1 MRWFAALAT
10 LALLVGATAH
20 AQAESNAAPQPAPEG
35 TGTAQPAPTE
45 ITATPAEPTPAPT
58 GEAAPETKPEAKPEA
73 TAEAKGESATDAP
86 SDLERIIVAGAAG
99 AVAVVGL
106 GVGITFG
113 VLALNDYNCLKDV
126 VACNADRDDKI
137 EGTKYLDAR
146 AEVERKALYADMG
159 YLVAATAATVAIVG
173 TVELLLGSGKE
184 SAE

>member
-1 MRWFAALAT
+1 MRWVAALAT
-10 LALLVGATAH
+10 IGLLLGGTVR
-20 AQAESNAAPQPAPEG
+20 AQESTPAPEPAPAD
-35 TGTAQPAPTE
+35 TAAQPETK
-45 ITATPAEPTPAPT
+45 TL
-58 GEAAPETKPEAKPEA
+58 EAAPADAAAAPAADPAPEAKPEA
-73 TAEAKGESATDAP
+73 KAEAATDAP

-99 AVAVVGL
+99 AVAVAGLAVG
-106 GVGITFG
+106 VTFG
-113 VLALNDYNCLKDV
+113 VLALGEYNCLKDV
-126 VACNADRDDKI
+126 VACNADRTDKI

>member
-1 MRWFAALAT
+1 M
-10 LALLVGATAH
+10 
-20 AQAESNAAPQPAPEG
+20 
-35 TGTAQPAPTE
+35 
-45 ITATPAEPTPAPT
+45 TATPAEPAAAQAAEATP
-58 GEAAPETKPEAKPEA
+58 EATPGATAEATPGTTSEAKPEA
-73 TAEAKGESATDAP
+73 ATDTP

-99 AVAVVGL
+99 AVAVAGL
-106 GVGITFG
+106 AVGITFG
-113 VLALNDYNCLKDV
+113 VLALGEYNCLKDV
-126 VACNADRDDKI
+126 VACNEGRTDKI